1 MSESRTRTWLLVI
14 APVVVA
20 AGIFARPFVSDFT
33 DDEVLAT
40 TIAEATRLWEV
51 AGLLMAA
58 GAALLA
64 FALPAAVQQVGGGES
79 LERWVRIAA
88 TTGAVLLALQVGL
101 VGLGAAAAS
110 RIGANVVEFLD
121 VSSGLELGM
130 LMVGLLALVV
140 AWVGVIRAMWTSAAP
155 MRMNWI
161 VTVGGGLAALG
172 PLYPAS
178 PGEYS
183 AALGTAAALW
193 TIAAHQ
199 WLGGVNARPG
209 R

>member
-1 MSESRTRTWLLVI
+1 MGESRTRTWLLVI

-33 DDEVLAT
+33 DDEVLAM
-40 TIAEATRLWEV
+40 TIANATRQWEV

-58 GAALLA
+58 GAVLLA
-64 FALPAAVQQVGGGES
+64 LALPAAVQQVGGVEG

-88 TTGAVLLALQVGL
+88 TIGAVLLALQVGL

-121 VSSGLELGM
+121 VSSGLEFGILI
-130 LMVGLLALVV
+130 VGLLALVV
-140 AWVGVIRAMWTSAAP
+140 AWVGVIRAVWTSAVP
-155 MRMNWI
+155 IWMKWI
-161 VTVGGGLAALG
+161 VTVGGALAALG

-178 PGEYS
+178 PGEYVAS
-183 AALGTAAALW
+183 LGTAAALW
-193 TIAAHQ
+193 TIAAHRS
-199 WLGGVNARPG
+199 LEGITARRG
-209 R
+209 Q